1 MTAKKESQLDKLIA
15 LGQQSGFVNK
25 GEATSG
31 KENTTVTEQEEK
43 KTELKRE
50 GEGTVAKKAVKQKE
64 VKPTPAISNKLN
76 SLNLNPF
83 PWMEASHDVIKPLIV
98 EMPQDLKLLLEGI
111 ARAVPG
117 QSMKSIVVHILK
129 NELPGIAKELN
140 LPLPESLTKN

>member
-25 GEATSG
+25 GEATSAT
-31 KENTTVTEQEEK
+31 ENSTVTEQEEK
-43 KTELKRE
+43 KTEPKRE

-64 VKPTPAISNKLN
+64 AKPTPAISNKLN

-129 NELPGIAKELN
+129 SELPGIAKELN
-140 LPLPESLTKN
+140 LPLPDSLKDL

>member
-31 KENTTVTEQEEK
+31 KENITVTEQEEK
-43 KTELKRE
+43 KTEPKRE
-50 GEGTVAKKAVKQKE
+50 GEGTIAKKPVKQKE